1 MKTPNHEYN
10 VPEPGAKRWHE
21 PLNDNFRS
29 LDRDVELRGPAAERE
44 SYQPKQGAKYL
55 ATDTGA
61 VYIGDGSSWSE
72 IGNLDG
78 PVYRT
83 GTEFDG
89 STTVHAHVAETADD
103 IQPIVDELDG
113 VSTGY
118 DDDDTS
124 AGGPAGGVVK
134 LRRGV
139 YRISEPILLK
149 RGVHLEGIQRPT
161 IGASGATAPD
171 FSVIEPADDFPDG
184 ESMIRTHEEFPD
196 GEPPIDDNPE
206 RNWSVR
212 VQNLVVR
219 GSEGSSGVHGIRLG
233 TGNCQIDGVRTH
245 SLGGYD
251 FWAYGAKDLK
261 VWNSSF
267 GVAMIDSWDDKIGSG
282 TVDTQGQFFNCRIG
296 KFVHDSSL
304 VRIFGSVLGDREPGL
319 SGVAYRMTPNGASGT
334 LFNSRITGDRS
345 SGSVGVVVDES
356 VGLKNTVIE
365 NREHGIVVNN
375 KRNVSMT
382 GVTIRNCNS
391 HAAHVKTSLGSV
403 NGLRIENVGTDD
415 EGTVYDSDAHAIFMD
430 GPQAV
435 INTWTNLDVANTTG
449 NALQINSLKRNEG
462 PLIQGFSAHDIGG
475 EVLNDPALVTIRG
488 PSAGY
493 TVRESGTATFSGDGS
508 TSEFEVSGL
517 ELSDPAAHVEVAPDL
532 SSDATAVRGVNG
544 ASLSADSFRFQFD
557 SAPAAGTDNVTVR
570 YTAIAE
576 AGLEQP
582 ARR

>member
-1 MKTPNHEYN
+1 METPNHDYN
-10 VPEPGAKRWHE
+10 VPEPGTKRWHE
-21 PLNDNFRS
+21 PLNENFRS
-29 LDRDVELRGPAAERE
+29 LDTDVEVRGPE
-44 SYQPKQGAKYL
+44 SDLDEFDPADGAKFL
-55 ATDTGA
+55 ATDTGT
-61 VYIGDGSSWSE
+61 VYVGDGSAWSA

-83 GTEFDG
+83 GTKFDG
-89 STTVHAHVAETADD
+89 STTAHAHVAETADD

-118 DDDDTS
+118 DDDGTS

-161 IGASGATAPD
+161 IGASGDEGPD
-171 FSVIEPADDFPDG
+171 FSVIEPAEDFPDG
-184 ESMIRTHEEFPD
+184 ESMIRTHDEFPD
-196 GEPPIDDNPE
+196 GELPPDDNPE

-219 GSEGSSGVHGIRLG
+219 GTGSSSGVHGIRLG
-233 TGNCQIDGVRTH
+233 TGNCQVDGVRTH
-245 SLGGYD
+245 SLGGND

-267 GVAMIDSWDDKIGSG
+267 GLAMIDSWDDNIGSP
-282 TVDTQGQFFNCRIG
+282 TVDTQGQFYNCRIG

-304 VRIFGSVLGDREPGL
+304 IRIFGSVLGDREPGL
-319 SGVAYRMTPNGASGT
+319 SGTAYRMTPNGASGT
-334 LFNSRITGDRS
+334 IFNSRITGDRS
-345 SGSVGVVVDES
+345 SGSIGVLVDEG

-375 KRNVSMT
+375 KRKVSMT
-382 GVTIRNCNS
+382 GVTIRDCNS

-403 NGLRIENVGTDD
+403 NGLRIENVGVEGD
-415 EGTVYDSDAHAIFMD
+415 GTVVDSDAHAIYMD
-430 GPQAV
+430 GPQPV
-435 INTWTNLDVANTTG
+435 LNTWTNLHVANTTG
-449 NALQINSLKRNEG
+449 NALRIESLKQNRG
-462 PLIQGFSAHDIGG
+462 PLVQGFAAHDVGG
-475 EVLNDPALVTIRG
+475 EVLNDPTLVTIRG
-488 PSAGY
+488 PTAGY
-493 TVRESGTATFSGDGS
+493 TVRDGGTATVSGDGS
-508 TSEFEVSGL
+508 TREFEIDGL
-517 ELSDPAAHVEVAPDL
+517 ELSDPAAHVEVFPDL
-532 SSDATAVRGVNG
+532 SSDATAVRGVLG
-544 ASLSADSFRFQFD
+544 DSLGADSFRFRFD
-557 SAPAAGTDNVTVR
+557 TAPADGTDNVTVR
-570 YTAIAE
+570 YAAIAE